1 MLENRMLLGVLIVQ
15 EWAQNFA
22 KRISLNFNLSLWA
35 VSAPVGAWCLLTLF
49 GGFEFCTIDTS
60 ASKGLSCKLAVVF
73 WPDHDWQ
80 FCSLQILY
88 LCTWS
93 EEDSAGA
100 MPCACR
106 KRDCLVSRGLTLYL
120 IFDMRRTVE
129 TCGMLSLLGHGQ
141 SNSANQ
147 SNIISSC
154 PPQNWRTYKPLS
166 RVQRHG
172 KEHINL
178 YRSLQEDARRLW
190 GCSPKTY
197 TRTLLTLCW
206 LSLSIDHAWLVKLL
220 RATRRRYPI
229 SRDVKC
235 DVHKAWLYWQE
246 RERSREYHKYTLK
259 ERYCCTGPPSNASTL
274 LTVLSWPED
283 CSDWTQLVRSKRFWR
298 GPLVSLRL
306 EIHSGVLIWSRCLRL

>member
-1 MLENRMLLGVLIVQ
+1 MDCQHLSVWTTPSNCPISWKLIVVNVCKCWKIAQNQEQGDPCSVTWGLDSQ

-35 VSAPVGAWCLLTLF
+35 VSAPLGARCLLTLF

-60 ASKGLSCKLAVVF
+60 GSKGLSCKLAVVL

-88 LCTWS
+88 LYTWS

-106 KRDCLVSRGLTLYL
+106 KRDCLVSRGLTLYV

-172 KEHINL
+172 KDHINL

-190 GCSPKTY
+190 GCSSKTY
-197 TRTLLTLCW
+197 TRALCW
-206 LSLSIDHAWLVKLL
+206 LSLNIDHAWLVKLL

-246 RERSREYHKYTLK
+246 REV
-259 ERYCCTGPPSNASTL
+259 ER
-274 LTVLSWPED
+274 
-283 CSDWTQLVRSKRFWR
+283 
-298 GPLVSLRL
+298 VS
-306 EIHSGVLIWSRCLRL
+306 